1 MSPAFYIL
9 CFVWQVGSPMHQN
22 FIMIAGLPHP
32 EEAKSI
38 CTRVQR
44 RPFIESCITSFTQIV
59 STEAIPCAWVCQSTL
74 PNFQTEWQLLI
85 GDRPSLRLK

>member
-22 FIMIAGLPHP
+22 FIMIAGLPRP

-38 CTRVQR
+38 CTRG
-44 RPFIESCITSFTQIV
+44 PETSVHRELHYFLHSNSVHRSDTLRVGV
-59 STEAIPCAWVCQSTL
+59 SIYSSQL
-74 PNFQTEWQLLI
+74 PNRMAVVDW
-85 GDRPSLRLK
+85 